1 MVFQTF
7 EAGTLAAASVSFPG
21 FMAMSPFPGLVCA
34 RGPGMCRRF
43 LRTCGAKVLFPRM
56 LSEGRRPGKFGEESL
71 LARPPV
77 SFEHVHHHMVISV
90 QRLDIGGVGKFA

>member
-1 MVFQTF
+1 
-7 EAGTLAAASVSFPG
+7 
-21 FMAMSPFPGLVCA
+21 
-34 RGPGMCRRF
+34 
-43 LRTCGAKVLFPRM
+43 M